1 MTSSG
6 SANHKDPKQD
16 LRFDEGEGPARRR
29 WDRLPIAIPIFV
41 RGTDETGKRFVEFT
55 TAANI
60 NAGGMLLLSRR
71 PFSPGL
77 LVTLEIPTPTP
88 FFQAPGHCSSSV
100 MSAVVLYA
108 NYSEGYHLC
117 GLELIQPLLDRRVD

>member
-1 MTSSG
+1 MTFNET
-6 SANHKDPKQD
+6 ANHRHPKKD
-16 LRFDEGEGPARRR
+16 LRSGEGEEPARRR

-41 RGTDETGKRFVEFT
+41 RGTDETGKKFVEFT

-71 PFSPGL
+71 PISPGL

-88 FFQAPGHCSSSV
+88 FFQAPGHHSSSV
-100 MSAVVLYA
+100 MSAVVLYV